1 MKRPKAKEISL
12 PEKDAKLSTN
22 PESYKNMYPAWRLSH
37 LDLDGE
43 FGYYSYNEI
52 FELCCSDE
60 LLDFVADNGLDDI
73 FSLISACATKQYVSL
88 KQFFNELSKIAI
100 PDAEFFRLL
109 SKCIY
114 KSYFIKEIY
123 PKLKEFES
131 LTWREIEAQTFG
143 EKTKT
148 KHHSINVS
156 RLDNVARK
164 RLKKLQ
170 LDDVDEVYSLR
181 LEGKLRLFGLRK
193 DNYFNLLWVDMDHQV
208 CPVSK

>member
-1 MKRPKAKEISL
+1 MKKPKAKEIPL
-12 PEKDAKLSTN
+12 PEKDAKLSAN
-22 PESYKNMYPAWRLSH
+22 PESYKNMCPAWRLSH
-37 LDLDGE
+37 LDLEGE

-52 FELCCSDE
+52 FELCCSQE
-60 LLDFVADNGLDDI
+60 LLDFVADNGLEDI
-73 FSLISACATKQYVSL
+73 FNLISAYEGRQYASL

-100 PDAEFFRLL
+100 PESEFFRLL

-131 LTWREIEAQTFG
+131 LTWREIETQTFG
-143 EKTKT
+143 RKNKT
-148 KHHSINVS
+148 KHHSIEVS
-156 RLDNVARK
+156 RLDDVARK

-170 LDDVDEVYSLR
+170 LDDIDEVYSLR